1 MIVASLLLTKSV
13 LASDVYID
21 QAGSSST
28 IDITQTGDGNKVGSA
43 GERTTINGSGTD
55 LDITQTGSGNTIDI
69 ETATGASGSDIEMVQ
84 TGGSNVANIDV
95 GAASDLV
102 LNIDI
107 TGDSNETTLC
117 GTATTAASSLA
128 SASCATEM
136 SQDDL
141 GVDIDINGDSNKV
154 AVNRSGITGTSSVT
168 EVKVNIGS
176 GVNSNS
182 NVVNITQSSTTES
195 GIVDLAIDGSSN
207 AVNILQQ

>member
-1 MIVASLLLTKSV
+1 MIVASLLSMKSA

-43 GERTTINGSGTD
+43 VERTTINGSGTD
-55 LDITQTGSGNTIDI
+55 LDITQTGSSNTIDI
-69 ETATGASGSDIEMVQ
+69 ETASGASGSDIEMVQ
-84 TGGSNVANIDV
+84 TGSSNVANIDV

-107 TGDSNETTLC
+107 AGDSNETTLC
-117 GTATTAASSLA
+117 GTATTAASSLT

-136 SQDDL
+136 SQNYL
-141 GVDIDINGDSNKV
+141 GVDLDINGDTNKV
-154 AVNRSGITGTSSVT
+154 AVNRSGISGTSGTT
-168 EVKVNIGS
+168 EVKVNIGGS
-176 GVNSNS
+176 VISNS
-182 NVVNITQSSTTES
+182 NVVNITQSSITES
-195 GIVDLAIDGSSN
+195 GMVDLAIDGSSN